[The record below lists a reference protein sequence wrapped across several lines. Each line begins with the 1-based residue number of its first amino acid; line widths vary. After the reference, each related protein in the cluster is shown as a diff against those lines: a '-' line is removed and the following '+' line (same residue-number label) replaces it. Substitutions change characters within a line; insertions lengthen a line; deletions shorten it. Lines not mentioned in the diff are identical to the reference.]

1 MSDKLKVL
9 LEGTEL
15 SEDFKSGISGIIEEA
30 IAAKKVELDTEYEA
44 KLAEAVES
52 KTAELEGL
60 SEKYITEEVM
70 TEVDK
75 YLTAAVN
82 EWISENELAIDSGIK
97 VEIAESFLT
106 GMKALFEESNI
117 QVPDTKIDMY
127 AESQAEV
134 ERLKSELSE
143 STSDKLDA
151 QAQAKEL
158 ERKLTFKTVT
168 ESLADTE
175 VDKLTALSEGIEF
188 VTVGDYES
196 RLNALIESHAFG
208 KGGEVIVEDQSVKI
222 DESGKKG
229 APKSFADLLAEQAVG
244 CKF

>member
-15 SEDFKSGISGIIEEA
+15 SEDFKSGLSGVIEEA
-30 IAAKKVELDTEYEA
+30 IAGRKVELEA
-44 KLAEAVES
+44 EFATKLAEAVEA
-52 KTAELEGL
+52 KTTELE
-60 SEKYITEEVM
+60 SMTEAYIADEVM
-70 TEVDK
+70 PEIDK

-82 EWISENELAIDSGIK
+82 EWITQNELAVDSGIK

-106 GMKALFEESNI
+106 GMKGLFEESNI
-117 QVPDTKIDMY
+117 QVPSEKMDMY
-127 AESQAEV
+127 AESQAQV
-134 ERLKSELSE
+134 EKLKGELSE
-143 STSDKLDA
+143 ANSDKLDA

-158 ERKLTFKTVT
+158 ERQLVFKRVT

-175 VDKLTALSEGIEF
+175 VDKLVSLSESIEFDTPEDYETRVTAL
-188 VTVGDYES
+188 VES
-196 RLNALIESHAFG
+196 MSFG
-208 KGGEVIVEDQSVKI
+208 KPAKEPVVEDQTI

-229 APKSFADLLAEQAVG
+229 TLSFADQLAESAVN